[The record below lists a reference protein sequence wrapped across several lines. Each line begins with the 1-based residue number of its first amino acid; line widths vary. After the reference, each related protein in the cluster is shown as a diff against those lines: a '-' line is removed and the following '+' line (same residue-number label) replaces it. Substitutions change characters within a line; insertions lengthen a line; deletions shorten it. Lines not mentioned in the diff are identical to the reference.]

1 MKHEMK
7 WGISI
12 RRRMP
17 LLIVLLS
24 ALMMGFPGWNQE
36 VHAQAYPARPIN
48 MLIGFAPGAAT
59 DICARLIAKAAEKF
73 LGQEIVP
80 INKPGAGGA
89 VAAGIM
95 ASSKGDGYTILAD
108 VSAALTNA
116 PHMETVNFDPLK
128 DFVFLFQYGVLI
140 PIYVVPSESPHK
152 SFKDA
157 IEFAR
162 KNPGKFSVGTPGVG
176 TSPHLA
182 MDLIKSKEKVDVA
195 VIPFAGSAP
204 AMTSL
209 LGGHISCVGTSTPTA
224 IPHIK
229 ANKVRAIAITSEQRD
244 EATPGV
250 PTLKELGYT
259 YAVLEEVFFLA
270 APKGTPPAVAKKLE
284 DAFRKAWETPEYR
297 TKTKALYTF
306 PENPLYADKLKTF
319 IEQEYK
325 RNGEIIK
332 GAKLDN

>member
-1 MKHEMK
+1 MESQKMRTRR
-7 WGISI
+7 SI
-12 RRRMP
+12 
-17 LLIVLLS
+17 LSLLLS
-24 ALMMGFPGWNQE
+24 FAVAAGLCWNID
-36 VHAQAYPARPIN
+36 VHAQTYPTRPVN

-59 DICARLIAKAAEKF
+59 DICARLIAKEAEKF

-80 INKPGAGGA
+80 VNKPGAGGA

-116 PHMETVNFDPLK
+116 PHMESVNFDPLK
-128 DFVFLFQYGVLI
+128 DFVYLFQYGVLV
-140 PIYVVPSESPHK
+140 PIYIVPADSPHK
-152 SFKDA
+152 SFKDV
-157 IEFAR
+157 IDFAR

-182 MDLIKSKEKVDVA
+182 MDLIRIKEKVDVA
-195 VIPFAGSAP
+195 VIPYAGSAP
-204 AMTSL
+204 AVTSL

-224 IPHIK
+224 VPHIK
-229 ANKVRAIAITSEQRD
+229 ANKVRAIAITSNERN

-259 YAVLEEVFFLA
+259 YGVLEEVFFLA
-270 APKGTPPAVAKKLE
+270 TPKGTPPAIARKLE
-284 DAFRKAWETPEYR
+284 DAFRKAWESPEYK
-297 TKTKALYTF
+297 TKTKVLYSY
-306 PENPLYADKLKTF
+306 PDNPLYGDKLKNF